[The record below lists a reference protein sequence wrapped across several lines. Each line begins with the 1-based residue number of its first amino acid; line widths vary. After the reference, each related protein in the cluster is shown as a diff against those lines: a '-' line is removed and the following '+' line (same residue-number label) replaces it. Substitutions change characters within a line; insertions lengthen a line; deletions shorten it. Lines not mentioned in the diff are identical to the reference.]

1 MEMGILSTIVTSAS
15 WDQVVKS
22 TGKNEMAG
30 AVGLIFVY
38 IVVMEIK
45 IKLRLFSGNCVNRN
59 VFSLYKVNI
68 NISLR

>member
-30 AVGLIFVY
+30 AVGLILVY
-38 IVVMEIK
+38 NPY
-45 IKLRLFSGNCVNRN
+45 GNKD
-59 VFSLYKVNI
+59 KVALI
-68 NISLR
+68 FR